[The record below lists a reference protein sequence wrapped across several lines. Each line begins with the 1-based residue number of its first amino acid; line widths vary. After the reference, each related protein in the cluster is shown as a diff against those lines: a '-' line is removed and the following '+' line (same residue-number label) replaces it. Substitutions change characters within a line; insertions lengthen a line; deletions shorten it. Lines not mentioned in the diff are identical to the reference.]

1 MSLLQ
6 GQNNHIEQHLDQK
19 SLSLSLLAWYDINA
33 RDLPWRIQPSG
44 TKNNVKAN
52 PYHVWLSEIMLQ
64 QTTVITV
71 KPYFVKFLTLWPTVN
86 DLAAASLDDILVQ
99 WAGLGYYARARN
111 LHKCAVMILEEFGG
125 KFPSAEKELLK
136 LPGIGV
142 YTAAAIASIAYDKS
156 AVVIDGNVDRVISR
170 MFNIR
175 MPLPD
180 SKNEIRS
187 YAEKLTPSSRAGDY
201 AQAIM
206 DLGAVICTP
215 KALKCS
221 GRCPWERDCISAR
234 LGISAELPIKKKK
247 AVKPTR
253 RGYAFWAEYKGYIW
267 LCKREEKG
275 LLGGMMEI
283 PSTDWTPSN
292 SWNNIPAPQVP
303 IIANW
308 KEIHGLVRHTFTH
321 FHLEL
326 KIIRLDIE
334 EMINLQE
341 GSWCRL
347 DELDRY
353 ALPTVMM
360 KIIHHL
366 QEPVLDL

>member
-1 MSLLQ
+1 MKLFKPRKKKDIKAL
-6 GQNNHIEQHLDQK
+6 NAEF
-19 SLSLSLLAWYDINA
+19 LSLSLLAWYDLHA
-33 RDLPWRIQPSG
+33 RDLPWRIHPND

-52 PYHVWLSEIMLQ
+52 PYHVWISEIMLQ

-71 KPYFVKFLTLWPTVN
+71 KPYFIKFLKLWPSIN
-86 DLAAASLDDILVQ
+86 DLAAAPLDDVLIQ
-99 WAGLGYYARARN
+99 WAGLGYYARARH
-111 LHKCAVMILEEFGG
+111 LHKCAIMVAEEYGG

-136 LPGIGV
+136 LPGIGI
-142 YTAAAIASIAYDKS
+142 YTAAAIASIAYDAS

-175 MPLPD
+175 TPLPD

-206 DLGAVICTP
+206 DLGATICTP

-221 GRCPWERDCISAR
+221 GRCPWERGCISAS
-234 LGISAELPIKKKK
+234 LGTSAELPIKKKK
-247 AVKPTR
+247 PLKPTR

-283 PSTDWTPSN
+283 PSTDWIPSN
-292 SWNNIPAPQVP
+292 SWDNIPEPQVP

-308 KEIHGLVRHTFTH
+308 KEVHGLVRHTFTH

-341 GSWCRL
+341 GSWYKL